1 MKVLVLGGQGMA
13 GHVIKEYFT
22 QDPKYQVSYTSR
34 DPNDNKGLYLDV
46 TDVTSLE
53 EIMDKVKPDITIN
66 CIGILNEH
74 ASDNT
79 KLAFQVNSVFPHQLV
94 KLTERNNGKLI
105 HISTDCVFSGSKGD
119 YTEND
124 VPDSSTI
131 YGQSKHLGEI
141 ISEKHLTIRTSIIGP
156 ELKENG
162 IGLFLWF
169 MKQKGEI
176 KGYEKVLWNGVTTL
190 ELAKA
195 LDTMIQKNI
204 TGLYHLGSDEKIS
217 KAALLTLIQQ
227 IFKKTDVEIIP
238 DSFINLDRTIKN
250 TRNDFQ
256 YKLPT
261 YEEMLVELRNWM
273 RKKEENKSIG

>member
-22 QDPKYQVSYTSR
+22 KDPKYQVTYTSR
-34 DPNDNKGLYLDV
+34 DPNDKMALYLDV
-46 TDVTSLE
+46 TNLTSLE

-66 CIGILNEH
+66 CIGILNDR

-94 KLTERNNGKLI
+94 KLAERNSGKLI
-105 HISTDCVFSGSKGD
+105 HISTDCVFSGVKGD
-119 YTEND
+119 YTED
-124 VPDSSTI
+124 DIPDSTTI

-141 ISEKHLTIRTSIIGP
+141 ISQNHLTIRTSIIGP
-156 ELKENG
+156 ELKEDG

-195 LDTMIQKNI
+195 IEVLIENKV
-204 TGLYHLGSDEKIS
+204 TGLYHLGCENKVS
-217 KAALLTLIQQ
+217 KYNLLKLIKRT
-227 IFKKTDVEIIP
+227 FNKSDVEILL
-238 DSFINLDRTIKN
+238 DSHIVLDRTLKN
-250 TRNDFQ
+250 TRTDFYYQ
-256 YKLPT
+256 IPP
-261 YEEMLVELRNWM
+261 YEHMLKELKSWM
-273 RKKEENKSIG
+273 EK

>member
-22 QDPKYQVSYTSR
+22 QDPKYQVTYTSR
-34 DPNDNKGLYLDV
+34 DPNDKKGLYLDV

-94 KLTERNNGKLI
+94 KLTERNNGRLI
-105 HISTDCVFSGSKGD
+105 HISTDCVFSGTKGD
-119 YTEND
+119 YTEDD

-162 IGLFLWF
+162 IGLLLWF

-204 TGLYHLGSDEKIS
+204 TGLYHLGSEEKIS
-217 KAALLTLIQQ
+217 KFALLKLISE
-227 IFKKTDVEIIP
+227 IFEKNDLEIIP

-261 YEEMLVELRNWM
+261 YEEMLVELRDWM
-273 RKKEENKSIG
+273 KKKEENKSIG